1 MEGRGSSIYLGLRV
15 PWGQSIYCF
24 GHMDLRARRHLG
36 RQCGGIRRRSG
47 CQGAGTTCSEV
58 PAGSSPPRPQCSGRR
73 SGPCREE
80 IRTNVKQWQVRE
92 KQLRILLVT
101 FRQILSKAT
110 TSCKLLPSS
119 CIDADLLL
127 APPAKVPAAPEDAP
141 VRLEAAKT
149 NSGPAGDLWTRW
161 KSSCRTSSTV
171 LQVLS
176 GIFNKSYGLQECLIL
191 LWHRVS
197 ADLGGGLV

>member
-1 MEGRGSSIYLGLRV
+1 MLRSSSWV
-15 PWGQSIYCF
+15 FASAPTMF
-24 GHMDLRARRHLG
+24 
-36 RQCGGIRRRSG
+36 RS
-47 CQGAGTTCSEV
+47 
-58 PAGSSPPRPQCSGRR
+58 
-73 SGPCREE
+73 E
-80 IRTNVKQWQVRE
+80 IRPLQGGNPDQRE
-92 KQLRILLVT
+92 AVASSRKQLRILLVT

>member
-80 IRTNVKQWQVRE
+80 IRTNVKQWQVRD
-92 KQLRILLVT
+92 RSGPT
-101 FRQILSKAT
+101 
-110 TSCKLLPSS
+110 
-119 CIDADLLL
+119 
-127 APPAKVPAAPEDAP
+127 
-141 VRLEAAKT
+141 LEAAA
-149 NSGPAGDLWTRW
+149 NPACDFPANPQQSNHFMQAVAEQLHRRRPSSGPASQ
-161 KSSCRTSSTV
+161 SS
-171 LQVLS
+171 
-176 GIFNKSYGLQECLIL
+176 
-191 LWHRVS
+191 
-197 ADLGGGLV
+197 GGS